1 MIGYGSLNQGEE
13 KVHGSPLSG
22 KKKKEINTVYVLLSY
37 CVDADIKQVK
47 EKFGFNG
54 DEKYSVPQEVDKSD

>member
-22 KKKKEINTVYVLLSY
+22 KKKK
-37 CVDADIKQVK
+37 
-47 EKFGFNG
+47 
-54 DEKYSVPQEVDKSD
+54 KSILYMCY

>member
-1 MIGYGSLNQGEE
+1 MNQGEE

-22 KKKKEINTVYVLLSY
+22 KEKKKKEINIVYVLLSY

-54 DEKYSVPQEVDKSD
+54 DEKYSVPQEVEKSD